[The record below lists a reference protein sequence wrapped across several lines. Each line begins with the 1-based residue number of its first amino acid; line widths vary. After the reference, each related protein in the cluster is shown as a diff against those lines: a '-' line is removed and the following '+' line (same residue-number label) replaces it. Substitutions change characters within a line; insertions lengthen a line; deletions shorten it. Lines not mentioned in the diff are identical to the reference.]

1 VSRQDEAS
9 QQRRRY
15 SIDLSHENFDVSTI
29 FSHRI
34 LTVISLTETQEV
46 QRAGAK
52 NLSHYLEKI
61 LAGINFKSV
70 NLAHR
75 AWQRYTSVGDC
86 ENRSS

>member
-52 NLSHYLEKI
+52 NLSHYLEKNI
-61 LAGINFKSV
+61 GWHQLQVSEFGSPSMAAIHQWRR
-70 NLAHR
+70 L
-75 AWQRYTSVGDC
+75 
-86 ENRSS
+86 